1 MFSKR
6 KFLTLTT
13 ALAFTAM
20 TSLSPAW
27 AIGGNDPISGIDIII
42 LKDPSSQPI
51 AAVPFGGEELAKL
64 NVLSGADR
72 PTFVLQTVAAH
83 VGAGEGFVKSGME
96 ALGNIWCAPCKMAN
110 RIEVKFP
117 DDGATYTLDLT
128 FHGEEVKRPTKQQG
142 KAKPLPKLAKPNPE
156 AQAAP
161 KN

>member
-20 TSLSPAW
+20 TGLSPAW
-27 AIGGNDPISGIDIII
+27 AAGGNDPITGIDIII

-51 AAVPFGGEELAKL
+51 AAVPFGGEALAKL
-64 NVLSGADR
+64 NALSGADR
-72 PTFVLQTVAAH
+72 PTFVLQTIAAH
-83 VGAGEGFVKSGME
+83 VGAGDGFVKSGMAE
-96 ALGNIWCAPCKMAN
+96 LGKIWCGPCKMAN

-117 DDGATYTLDLT
+117 DDDATYTLGLT
-128 FHGEEVKRPTKQQG
+128 FHGTEAKRPTTQHG
-142 KAKPLPKLAKPNPE
+142 EAKPVQKLDTRLPK
-156 AQAAP
+156 P